1 MGINVAGVCW
11 YLHMETEA
19 QQATEVTETT
29 TAVVDAKDTPLSGH
43 DRCDSCGAQAYVRAT
58 LNYGELLFCL
68 HHATLN
74 KAALE
79 PVTIHW
85 HDESDKLLVR

>member
-1 MGINVAGVCW
+1 
-11 YLHMETEA
+11 METETA
-19 QQATEVTETT
+19 PETSEQALTT
-29 TAVVDAKDTPLSGH
+29 VDAKDAPLSGH

-85 HDESDKLLVR
+85 HDESEKLLVR

>member
-1 MGINVAGVCW
+1 
-11 YLHMETEA
+11 METETQQVPETPEAEAPA
-19 QQATEVTETT
+19 QSAQ
-29 TAVVDAKDTPLSGH
+29 DAPLTGH

-79 PVTIHW
+79 PVTLHW
-85 HDESDKLLVR
+85 HDESEKLLVR

>member
-1 MGINVAGVCW
+1 
-11 YLHMETEA
+11 METEA
-19 QQATEVTETT
+19 QQSTDISESTT
-29 TAVVDAKDTPLSGH
+29 TVVDSKDAPLSGH

-58 LNYGELLFCL
+58 LTYGELLFCL

-79 PVTIHW
+79 PATLHW

>member
-1 MGINVAGVCW
+1 
-11 YLHMETEA
+11 METETQNIESA
-19 QQATEVTETT
+19 DQQGDSQKAEG
-29 TAVVDAKDTPLSGH
+29 ASLNAH

-58 LNYGELLFCL
+58 LKYGELLFCL

-79 PVTIHW
+79 PVTLNW
-85 HDESDKLLVR
+85 HDESDRLLVR

>member
-1 MGINVAGVCW
+1 
-11 YLHMETEA
+11 METETQQVPEAPEAAASVESA
-19 QQATEVTETT
+19 Q
-29 TAVVDAKDTPLSGH
+29 DAPLTGH

-68 HHATLN
+68 HHAPLN

-79 PVTIHW
+79 PVTLHW
-85 HDESDKLLVR
+85 HDESEKLLVR

>member
-1 MGINVAGVCW
+1 MRFKVLPVW
-11 YLHMETEA
+11 SYWSMETET
-19 QQATEVTETT
+19 QNIEPNTEISAGESNPQIS
-29 TAVVDAKDTPLSGH
+29 PLSAH

-58 LNYGELLFCL
+58 LKYGELLFCL

-85 HDESDKLLVR
+85 HDESDKLLAR